1 MLPKRII
8 VLEESEGKGA
18 LIQERLM
25 RLGYSVCEVV
35 HAKESL
41 QARVDMLRPDLIV
54 MHMSFQS
61 PMPGEDSALSL
72 QVVLHTPVVYVTNPG
87 DAVPLPFTTNEAV
100 QWVETTSGDRELRS
114 VITMALYRHQAETK
128 LRKME
133 QWLAATL
140 NSVGDAVL
148 ATDTDGLITYL
159 NPSAEALT
167 GWTMDEAAGHSVSDV
182 FKTIRHESGTAVAN
196 PVARVIEE
204 GIVIELAAGTLLQRK
219 DGTTV
224 PINDSAAPIRND
236 QGQITGVV
244 VIFRDDTKHQQLE
257 AQLRETQKL
266 EGVGRLA
273 GGIAHDFNNLLTVIN
288 GCSEVLHHT
297 MALDDPQRTTVEMIQ
312 QAGDRAAVLTQQ
324 ILAFSRRQ
332 VLAPKVLNLNE
343 VLRTIE
349 SLLRSLL
356 GEKIDLVTVLDPA
369 LGHVKV
375 DPAQMGQV
383 LMNLAVNA
391 RDAMSHGGQLT
402 IETRNVESNGQDC
415 AVDRDRPES
424 SVMLEVRD
432 TGDGMDAETKKHL
445 YDPFFT
451 TKAMGKG
458 TGLGLSMVYGIINQS
473 GGRITFSSEK
483 GRGTAFQIYFPRVL
497 TGGPE
502 LPPSLTT
509 TAICE
514 GSGTILVA
522 EDDDLVREMVKTILE
537 MGHFIVLHARNG
549 EEALRIAESATGKID
564 LLITD
569 VVMPRMNGK
578 ELVRNLEALCP
589 NVKVLFISGYTHGII
604 GHDGILESGT
614 QFLQKPFG
622 PTALLNRVRE
632 VLDSKALVE

>member
-1 MLPKRII
+1 MLPKKII
-8 VLEESEGKGA
+8 VLEGSEGKGA
-18 LIQERLM
+18 LIQERLT

-35 HAKESL
+35 HAKEAL
-41 QARVDMLRPDLIV
+41 QARVDTLRPDLIV

-61 PMPGEDSALSL
+61 HMSGEDSALSL
-72 QVVLHTPVVYVTNPG
+72 PGVLHTPVVYVTNPG
-87 DAVPLPFTTNEAV
+87 DAGSIPFTTNEAV
-100 QWVETTSGDRELRS
+100 HWVETTSGDRELRS
-114 VITMALYRHQAETK
+114 AITMALYRHQAETK

-148 ATDTDGLITYL
+148 ATDTDGHITYL

-167 GWTMDEAAGHSVSDV
+167 RWTMDEAQGHSVSDV
-182 FKTIRHESGTAVAN
+182 FKTIRRESCEAVEN
-196 PVARVIEE
+196 PVARVLEE
-204 GIVIELAAGTLLQRK
+204 GVVIELAAGTLLQRK

-224 PINDSAAPIRND
+224 PIDDSAAPIRND
-236 QGQITGVV
+236 QGKITGVV
-244 VIFRDDTKHQQLE
+244 IIFRDDTKHQQLE
-257 AQLRETQKL
+257 AKLRETQKL

-288 GCSEVLHHT
+288 GCGALLHHS
-297 MALDDPQRTTVEMIQ
+297 MAPDDPQRTTVEMIQ

-332 VLAPKVLNLNE
+332 VLAPKILNFNE
-343 VLRTIE
+343 VVRSIE

-383 LMNLAVNA
+383 IMNLAVNSK
-391 RDAMSHGGQLT
+391 DAMPRGGQLT
-402 IETRNVESNGQDC
+402 IETRNVESGGQDS
-415 AVDRDRPES
+415 AEGPARPEP

-432 TGDGMDAETKKHL
+432 TGEGMDAETKKHL

-483 GRGTAFQIYFPRVL
+483 GRGTAFQIYFPRIL
-497 TGGPE
+497 AGSPE
-502 LPPSLTT
+502 PAPSLTT
-509 TAICE
+509 IAISE
-514 GSGTILVA
+514 GSGTILVV

-537 MGHFIVLHARNG
+537 MGHYVVLHARNG
-549 EEALRIAESATGKID
+549 KEAIQIAESTMNKID
-564 LLITD
+564 LVITD

-578 ELVRNLEALCP
+578 ELVRNLEPLCP
-589 NVKVLFISGYTHGII
+589 NVKVLFISGYTDGII
-604 GHDGILESGT
+604 GHEGILESST

-632 VLDSKALVE
+632 VLDSKAPLA